1 MFVYVR
7 MCISLRWNQ
16 PGLRLGE
23 GLARC
28 CAYGHGQRDETQ
40 QRLLERWPLPSL
52 LNCLLVVPDVLLAMM
67 KREGAGKK
75 KDQCVEFCKQ
85 AKQRKEE
92 TKEEE
97 RGKKKKKKGN

>member
-1 MFVYVR
+1 M
-7 MCISLRWNQ
+7 
-16 PGLRLGE
+16 
-23 GLARC
+23 
-28 CAYGHGQRDETQ
+28 
-40 QRLLERWPLPSL
+40 
-52 LNCLLVVPDVLLAMM
+52 NCLLVVPDVLLAMM